1 MGCAPS
7 TPESA
12 DSNTAANSKKID
24 KQIEIDK
31 KNIDDSVR
39 LLLLG
44 PGESGKSTVL
54 KQMKLLYNDGFSAQE
69 VQVYRSAIF
78 LNILQNCKVLI
89 EAMRS
94 LKIPYGF
101 DEMENSPQ
109 DSQNNVD
116 SEEVVA
122 HGGPLLAVQLTRTD
136 TKSKMIGK
144 RLAAEGSGL
153 ELLRAS
159 FEAESE
165 SSSAFSQSSVVFP
178 NVSHSSIVADGRK
191 ASYDSIARRAKQKYK
206 DIMVNGG
213 ESGPVVGAAD
223 LLKNPDTEMFGY
235 NKDAT
240 LPQDIIRA
248 IHLLWSDSGIQYC
261 YKRANEY
268 QLMDSCAYFMEALD
282 RICSPAYTPSDQ
294 DILVVR
300 IMTVAVTETHF
311 TLPTFSLTVYD
322 VGGQRTERKKWAPY
336 FDNAQAIIFV
346 VAVGAF
352 DQVCLEDSET
362 NRLVESMNL
371 FGSVCNHPLF
381 KSTDMILFLNKIDIL
396 KEKLEK
402 KKQVSTYFSGYSG
415 DNSFESVSKYFSNRF
430 LDLNKYP
437 TSKQIYVH
445 LTFATDVHTFRKVLA
460 SVQDSIF
467 KNTLKEMNMM

>member
-24 KQIEIDK
+24 KQIEIDR

-89 EAMRS
+89 EAMR
-94 LKIPYGF
+94 
-101 DEMENSPQ
+101 
-109 DSQNNVD
+109 
-116 SEEVVA
+116 
-122 HGGPLLAVQLTRTD
+122 T
-136 TKSKMIGK
+136 
-144 RLAAEGSGL
+144 
-153 ELLRAS
+153 
-159 FEAESE
+159 
-165 SSSAFSQSSVVFP
+165 
-178 NVSHSSIVADGRK
+178 
-191 ASYDSIARRAKQKYK
+191 SYDSIARRAKQKYK

-213 ESGPVVGAAD
+213 QSGPVVDAAE
-223 LLKNPDTEMFGY
+223 LLKNADTEMFGY

-282 RICSPAYTPSDQ
+282 H
-294 DILVVR
+294 ILVVR

-311 TLPTFSLTVYD
+311 TLPTFKLTVYD

-415 DNSFESVSKYFSNRF
+415 DNSFESVSKYFTNRF

-467 KNTLKEMNMM
+467 KNTLKEMDMM